1 MFALRSTGPKPA
13 LGKLGTMLR
22 NVIQSIESMDAQ
34 EISNS
39 LAEKRR
45 GLRVKSYAQV
55 RAQVEGQDHKAVVTE
70 LGVDGLRLK
79 SMEAPLAQGQ
89 EVELRYASEVDGAE
103 AGPVRVQVA
112 WVQKSGRDLVAG
124 ARYVD
129 SRDNMRR
136 SWVRMLLM
144 EIGFDDSTT
153 YQRRKFIRVDAS
165 IPSRIFQESEVLI
178 SEARL
183 VNIGIGGCLLESAEP
198 LEKNQLV
205 TVEMSLWRIL
215 PTLRLPASVLDV
227 RSDPESG
234 LALTSLQFGTMD
246 SAQVKLLGNY
256 VINMINQ
263 SNPI

>member
-1 MFALRSTGPKPA
+1 M
-13 LGKLGTMLR
+13 GKLAAMLR

-55 RAQVEGQDHKAVVTE
+55 RAHMEGQEHKAIVTE
-70 LGVDGLRLK
+70 LGVDGLRMK

-89 EVELRYASEVDGAE
+89 EVELRYGSDVDGAE

-124 ARYVD
+124 ARYID

-136 SWVRMLLM
+136 SWVRFLLM
-144 EIGFDDSTT
+144 EIGFDDTNT

-165 IPSRIFQESEVLI
+165 IPSRIFHESEVVVG
-178 SEARL
+178 EARL

-198 LEKNQLV
+198 LEQGRQV

-227 RSDPESG
+227 RSDPDTG
-234 LALTSLQFGTMD
+234 LALASLQFGAMD
-246 SAQVKLLGNY
+246 PAQVKLLGNY

-263 SNPI
+263 SSAV

>member
-1 MFALRSTGPKPA
+1 
-13 LGKLGTMLR
+13 MLR

-34 EISNS
+34 EISQS
-39 LAEKRR
+39 LTEKRR
-45 GLRVKSYAQV
+45 GVRVKSYAQV
-55 RAQVEGQDHKAVVTE
+55 RALVGDKDHKAIVTE
-70 LGVDGLRLK
+70 LGVDGCRFK

-89 EVELRYASEVDGAE
+89 EVELRYASEVEGAE
-103 AGPVRVQVA
+103 VGPVRVQVA

-129 SRDNMRR
+129 SRENMRR
-136 SWVRMLLM
+136 SWVRFLLM
-144 EIGFDDSTT
+144 EIGFDDTRT

-165 IPSRIFQESEVLI
+165 IPSRIFQNDAVLI

-198 LEKNQLV
+198 LEKGTEV

-215 PTLRLPASVLDV
+215 PTLRLPAMVIET
-227 RSDPESG
+227 RQEPEGG
-234 LALTSLQFGTMD
+234 LCLTSLKFGAMD
-246 SAQVKLLGNY
+246 STQVKLLGNY

-263 SNPI
+263 SSPI

>member
-1 MFALRSTGPKPA
+1 
-13 LGKLGTMLR
+13 MLR

-34 EISNS
+34 EISNT
-39 LAEKRR
+39 LVEKRR

-55 RAQVEGQDHKAVVTE
+55 RAHMGDQEHKAIVTE

-79 SMEAPLAQGQ
+79 SMEAPLVQGQ
-89 EVELRYASEVDGAE
+89 EVELRYASEMEGSE
-103 AGPVRVQVA
+103 AGPVRVQLA

-129 SRDNMRR
+129 SRENMRR
-136 SWVRMLLM
+136 SWVRFLLT
-144 EIGFDDSTT
+144 EIGFDDTRT

-165 IPSRIFQESEVLI
+165 IPSRIFRDAEVLI

-183 VNIGIGGCLLESAEP
+183 VNIGIGGCLLESTQG
-198 LEKNQLV
+198 LEKGQMV

-215 PTLRLPASVLDV
+215 PTLRLPATVLDQ
-227 RSDPESG
+227 RNDPESG
-234 LALTSLQFGTMD
+234 LLLSSLQFGSID
-246 SAQVKLLGNY
+246 SSQVKLLGNY

-263 SNPI
+263 SSPI

>member
-1 MFALRSTGPKPA
+1 
-13 LGKLGTMLR
+13 MLR

-34 EISNS
+34 EISQS
-39 LAEKRR
+39 LTEKRR
-45 GLRVKSYAQV
+45 GVRVKSYAQV
-55 RAQVEGQDHKAVVTE
+55 RAHLGEQDHKAIVTE
-70 LGVDGLRLK
+70 LGVDGLRFK

-89 EVELRYASEVDGAE
+89 EVELRYASEVEGAE

-129 SRDNMRR
+129 SRENMRR
-136 SWVRMLLM
+136 SWVRFLLM
-144 EIGFDDSTT
+144 EIGFDDTRT

-183 VNIGIGGCLLESAEP
+183 VNIGIGGCLLESADS
-198 LEKNQLV
+198 LEKDREV

-215 PTLRLPASVLDV
+215 PTLRLPASVI
-227 RSDPESG
+227 ESRQDAETG
-234 LALTSLQFGTMD
+234 LCLTSLKFGSMD
-246 SAQVKLLGNY
+246 SAQIKLLGNY

-263 SNPI
+263 SSPI

>member
-1 MFALRSTGPKPA
+1 
-13 LGKLGTMLR
+13 MLR

-34 EISNS
+34 EISQS
-39 LAEKRR
+39 LTEKRR
-45 GLRVKSYAQV
+45 GVRVKSYAQV
-55 RAQVEGQDHKAVVTE
+55 RAHLGEQNHKAIVTE
-70 LGVDGLRLK
+70 LGVDGLRFK

-89 EVELRYASEVDGAE
+89 EVELRYASEVEGAE

-129 SRDNMRR
+129 SRENMRR
-136 SWVRMLLM
+136 SWVRFLLM
-144 EIGFDDSTT
+144 EIGFDDTRT

-183 VNIGIGGCLLESAEP
+183 VNIGIGGCLLESADS
-198 LEKNQLV
+198 LEKDREV

-215 PTLRLPASVLDV
+215 PTLRLPASVI
-227 RSDPESG
+227 ESRQDAETG
-234 LALTSLQFGTMD
+234 LCLTSLKFGSMD
-246 SAQVKLLGNY
+246 SAQIKLLGNY

-263 SNPI
+263 SSPI